1 MQDPIFPHFNKC
13 KEYLRPKMRSH
24 VQINYQIGSYEQS
37 ALAPTAILKSA
48 LALSMSSMSVL
59 FTLKASSNVESY
71 ESIHKFLEPLCTL
84 RGNF

>member
-1 MQDPIFPHFNKC
+1 MKTT
-13 KEYLRPKMRSH
+13 KM
-24 VQINYQIGSYEQS
+24 YEIGSYEQS
-37 ALAPTAILKSA
+37 ALASTAILKSA

-71 ESIHKFLEPLCTL
+71 ESIHKFLEAVCTI

>member
-1 MQDPIFPHFNKC
+1 MKKLKKTIKRM
-13 KEYLRPKMRSH
+13 KTTKM
-24 VQINYQIGSYEQS
+24 YEIGSYEQS
-37 ALAPTAILKSA
+37 ALASTAILKSA